1 MDGKLMPLWFMG
13 QQFPDELMKPAKS
26 KAQMM
31 QNPVCN
37 EETPYPGTINNFQ
50 HLLQKTCCTLVWN
63 WVMSAS
69 QAMKKMNPTP
79 KLLIM
84 TVTVMAVTMKCTP
97 DYNKYGALKSLHDM
111 AYYK

>member
-1 MDGKLMPLWFMG
+1 M
-13 QQFPDELMKPAKS
+13 
-26 KAQMM
+26 
-31 QNPVCN
+31 
-37 EETPYPGTINNFQ
+37 I
-50 HLLQKTCCTLVWN
+50 
-63 WVMSAS
+63 AS